1 MSKKYF
7 GRVRCYNEAWGTF
20 VAVGDLVYCMME
32 GDDCECPLEYFI
44 IKKRGVRK
52 WYYCYKE
59 PPSYDLS
66 ILKTFDNLGDARA
79 YFLFSI

>member
-32 GDDCECPLEYFI
+32 GDDCECPPRIFYNKETWS
-44 IKKRGVRK
+44 KKMV
-52 WYYCYKE
+52 
-59 PPSYDLS
+59 L
-66 ILKTFDNLGDARA
+66 LL
-79 YFLFSI
+79 